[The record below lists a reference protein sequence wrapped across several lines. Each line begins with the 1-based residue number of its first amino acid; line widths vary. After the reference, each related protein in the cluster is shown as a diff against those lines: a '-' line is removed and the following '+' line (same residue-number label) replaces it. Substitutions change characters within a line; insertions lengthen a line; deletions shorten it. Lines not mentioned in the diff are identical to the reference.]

1 VRAGLAGKGH
11 NEVMAA
17 THELFR
23 RFGLVTI
30 ARTVREDMEF
40 HGLSLKAGELVC
52 IPTQIHGLDD
62 RINPDPM
69 RVDLSRRGAR
79 HSAFGSGPHMCPGQE
94 LARAEVAI
102 TIEEWLKRIPDFR
115 VADDA
120 DTNCSGGIVGQ
131 VNRVILE
138 WGA

>member
-1 VRAGLAGKGH
+1 
-11 NEVMAA
+11 MQA

-30 ARTVREDMEF
+30 ARTVAYDMDF
-40 HGLSLKAGELVC
+40 HGVSMKAGELVC

-62 RINPDPM
+62 KVNPDPM
-69 RVDLSRRGAR
+69 AVDFDRKRAR

-102 TIEEWLKRIPDFR
+102 TIEEWLKRIPEFS
-115 VADDA
+115 VAEDSDLTCA
-120 DTNCSGGIVGQ
+120 SGIVGSITRLCL
-131 VNRVILE
+131 NWERK
-138 WGA
+138 A